1 MSYQLD
7 ANRRILTLAQF
18 CAEVN
23 AHDILPCIDTAKPIA
38 PVFIATRFARE
49 GTFQLREVSAVVE
62 SVPGVVGSPTYG
74 PQAGFYGP
82 YKPASACSRPIRA

>member
-1 MSYQLD
+1 MSHQRD
-7 ANRRILTLAQF
+7 ANRRILTFAQF

-23 AHDILPCIDTAKPIA
+23 ARDILPCIDTAEPIA
-38 PVFIATRFARE
+38 PVFIATRIARE
-49 GTFQLREVSAVVE
+49 GTFQLRAGSAVVE
-62 SVPGVVGSPTYG
+62 SVPCGVRSPTYG